1 MSLDGYIGM
10 DDDTPDPL
18 FDWYFNGDVEV
29 QLRHRRWA
37 HALSAMLGSETQV
50 TTERNRRNYALYLR
64 RLRRERRRQGGHGDR
79 RGAGRRELHRRHDGR
94 TWGGASGPAVAAGD
108 ADLIAEEPGPLAAG
122 MGDQRLVRRQLQLEL
137 VTQERRQA
145 LLDLLGFGLGSGGSR
160 PDRRTSSRPSG
171 RSTLSAPR

>member
-1 MSLDGYIGM
+1 MRCICAACGANGAKAATVIGAALAGGSCI
-10 DDDTPDPL
+10 DDTTVGL
-18 FDWYFNGDVEV
+18 
-29 QLRHRRWA
+29 
-37 HALSAMLGSETQV
+37 
-50 TTERNRRNYALYLR
+50 
-64 RLRRERRRQGGHGDR
+64 
-79 RGAGRRELHRRHDGR
+79 
-94 TWGGASGPAVAAGD
+94 GGASGPAVAAGD